1 MKTSLNNKDVLSLQD
16 LSSEEI
22 LSILRLSGNL
32 KNELMSGDGEKASQL
47 LKGKVLGMIFQK
59 PSTRTRVS
67 FETGIFH
74 LGGNALYLSTND
86 MQLSRGE
93 SIEDTGRTLS
103 LYVNCIVARVYEHAD
118 LQLLAD
124 SASIPVIN
132 GLSDTFHPC
141 QILADLLTIQEHK
154 KKMKGLNLAW
164 IGDGNNVCNDL
175 LLGCAKT
182 GINMTAACPHG
193 YEPLEQIVRLAKEEE
208 QKTGAEITIIDD
220 PLQATKDA
228 DIIVTDT
235 FLSIGKDQEKT
246 TREEAFLPRYQVN
259 SDLLKN
265 AKRDVIFM
273 HCLPAK
279 RGQEVTSEVID
290 GSSSVIW
297 DEAENRLHVQKALM
311 CMLMLRRERNN
322 VLNRYKQQT
331 LILLWQSNQK

>member
-32 KNELMSGDGEKASQL
+32 KNELKNGDGEKASQL

-67 FETGIFH
+67 FETGIFQ

-118 LQLLAD
+118 LQILAN

-132 GLSDTFHPC
+132 GLSNTFHPC

-208 QKTGAEITIIDD
+208 QKTGVKITITDD

-290 GSSSVIW
+290 GSASVIW

-311 CMLMLRRERNN
+311 CMLMLKKR
-322 VLNRYKQQT
+322 K
-331 LILLWQSNQK
+331 K